1 MVIIFLLYRIE
12 TKTLAIFL
20 HCRSNFICLLCSYP
34 RKLTNIICNIFA
46 RKFCN
51 VGWKVV
57 RWSRDASAPVSDDQA
72 LTKLYLNLSIFPNIN
87 SIYLNANPL
96 RITHRNKT
104 LLLSTRSHCRCPTWP
119 SWWGAGRWWCCPCQW
134 WDWPRAWGPGRWWRC
149 RCGTRWWRAGA
160 PGSTGSCRSCWSHS
174 RSQHKCQVHLSHT
187 PRPLK
192 YRNSVQFYYSFL
204 LRIENGQGCYQGAHY
219 WIWSNRV
226 ACKKS
231 FLDWKILFTKWAL
244 IAL

>member
-1 MVIIFLLYRIE
+1 MHHILGHVIQQDIE

-34 RKLTNIICNIFA
+34 RKLTNIFCNIFA

-72 LTKLYLNLSIFPNIN
+72 LTKPYLNLSIFPNIN

-104 LLLSTRSHCRCPTWP
+104 LLLSTRNHYLLMTYLALMMR
-119 SWWGAGRWWCCPCQW
+119 SWTLVMLSLSMMRLTPGLG
-134 WDWPRAWGPGRWWRC
+134 PRKVMTLSLWYQVMEGG
-149 RCGTRWWRAGA
+149 
-160 PGSTGSCRSCWSHS
+160 GSGVHWIM
-174 RSQHKCQVHLSHT
+174 QVMLITLPLST
-187 PRPLK
+187 
-192 YRNSVQFYYSFL
+192 
-204 LRIENGQGCYQGAHY
+204 
-219 WIWSNRV
+219 
-226 ACKKS
+226 
-231 FLDWKILFTKWAL
+231 
-244 IAL
+244 